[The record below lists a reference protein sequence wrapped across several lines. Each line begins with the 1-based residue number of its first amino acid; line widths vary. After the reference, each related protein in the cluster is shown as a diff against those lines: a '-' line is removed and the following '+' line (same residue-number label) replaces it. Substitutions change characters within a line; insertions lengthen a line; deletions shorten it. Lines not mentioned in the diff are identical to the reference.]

1 MMLTIEEIK
10 ERVRPICEHYKI
22 DRMWL
27 FGSYARGEADEQS
40 DVDLCIEG
48 GEFHGWEYGGVYI
61 DLEDSLGVPIS
72 LIDRADVRERSRRYM
87 QENEVLIYDGYA
99 Q

>member
-1 MMLTIEEIK
+1 MLTVEEIK

-22 DRMWL
+22 KRMWL
-27 FGSYARGEADEQS
+27 FGSYARGDADEHS

-61 DLEDSLGVPIS
+61 DLEDTLHLPIS
-72 LIDRADVRERSRRYM
+72 LIDRDDAHKRLFRYTQAD
-87 QENEVLIYDGYA
+87 EVLIYDGYN

>member
-22 DRMWL
+22 KRMWL
-27 FGSYARGEADEQS
+27 FGSYARGEADEKS

-48 GEFHGWEYGGVYI
+48 GEFHGWDWGGVYGELGDRLGMPL
-61 DLEDSLGVPIS
+61 DLV
-72 LIDRADVRERSRRYM
+72 DRDCLRKRFLRNI
-87 QENEVLIYDGYA
+87 QKDEVLIYERL
-99 Q
+99 

>member
-1 MMLTIEEIK
+1 MLTIEEIK

-22 DRMWL
+22 ERMWL

-48 GEFHGWEYGGVYI
+48 GEFHGEWGLGGI
-61 DLEDSLGVPIS
+61 SCRLEDSLQMPFDLVQ
-72 LIDRADVRERSRRYM
+72 REALRQRFLR
-87 QENEVLIYDGYA
+87 NVKKDEVLIYER
-99 Q
+99 

>member
-1 MMLTIEEIK
+1 MLTIEEIK

-48 GEFHGWEYGGVYI
+48 GEFHGWDWGGVYGE
-61 DLEDSLGVPIS
+61 LEDTLGLSLDLVDRES
-72 LIDRADVRERSRRYM
+72 LSRRFLR
-87 QENEVLIYDGYA
+87 NIKADEVLVYEKQSG
-99 Q
+99 